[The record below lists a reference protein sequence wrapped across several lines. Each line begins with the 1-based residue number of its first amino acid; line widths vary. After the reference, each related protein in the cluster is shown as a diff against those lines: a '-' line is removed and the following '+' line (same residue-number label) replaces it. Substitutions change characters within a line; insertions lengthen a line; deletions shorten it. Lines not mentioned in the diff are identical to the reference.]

1 MAEKKGIKK
10 ALPGMA
16 LAACFFIGTTTGFL
30 YNDLTAGIL
39 IGLGSGFIVMSIL
52 RMVLKRSSK
61 QSSKSDSN
69 DGDNISS

>member
-1 MAEKKGIKK
+1 MAEKRSIRK

-39 IGLGSGFIVMSIL
+39 IGLGSGFIIMSIL
-52 RMVLKRSSK
+52 RMVIKRSLK
-61 QSSKSDSN
+61 QSTTSHSN
-69 DGDNISS
+69 DGDNIS

>member
-1 MAEKKGIKK
+1 
-10 ALPGMA
+10 MA
-16 LAACFFIGTTTGFL
+16 LAACFFIGTTSGFVS
-30 YNDLTAGIL
+30 NDLTAGIL

-61 QSSKSDSN
+61 QSAGTGPN